1 MRLAPVP
8 IAYHLSVAQAL
19 DAGAQLLLWLLS
31 RRSPP
36 GSRWRPIRALRH
48 STIHGDFHQFSS
60 ILDDFDR
67 IRVGNLVM
75 MTV

>member
-48 STIHGDFHQFSS
+48 STIHGDFHQF
-60 ILDDFDR
+60 
-67 IRVGNLVM
+67 
-75 MTV
+75 